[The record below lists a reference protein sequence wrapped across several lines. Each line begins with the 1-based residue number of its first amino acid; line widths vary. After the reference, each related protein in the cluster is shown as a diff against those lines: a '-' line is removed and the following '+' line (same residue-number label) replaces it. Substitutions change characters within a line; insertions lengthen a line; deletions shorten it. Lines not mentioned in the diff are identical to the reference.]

1 MCEVLGAQYYRC
13 QAAVAKRDSCCF
25 FFGESVNCLHYI

>member
-25 FFGESVNCLHYI
+25 FDESVNCLHYI